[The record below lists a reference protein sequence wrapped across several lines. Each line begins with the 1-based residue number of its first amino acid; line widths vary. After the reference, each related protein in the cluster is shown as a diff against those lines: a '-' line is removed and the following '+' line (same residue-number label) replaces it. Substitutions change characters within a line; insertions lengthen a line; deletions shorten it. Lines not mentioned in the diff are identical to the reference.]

1 VKVNKQ
7 RTEVCARKTA
17 IKSNTIFFKPKYT
30 EEKPMIYANI
40 DANEGFCETFSIE
53 KSL

>member
-1 VKVNKQ
+1 MKVNKQ
-7 RTEVCARKTA
+7 RTEVFARKTA

-30 EEKPMIYANI
+30 EKKPMICANI
-40 DANEGFCETFSIE
+40 DTNEGFAQTFSIE